1 MNVLEVIRQGE
12 VGGGESHLMDLVS
25 GFNKKEVNPVV
36 MAFTNGPMVE
46 TMEKRGI
53 KCYVIDTKKAF
64 DISIFKKITQIIR
77 KEKIELIHAHGS
89 RAASNML
96 WSSYKNKIPLVY
108 TVHGWSFHEG
118 QHKSVYGLRA
128 LSEKILC
135 AYSKKVIC
143 VSRSNFKT
151 GVDTFGLSKKCAV
164 IENGVNLSRFNFAA
178 TFCDIRKELHAST
191 KDFIVGFIGR
201 VTYQKAPLDFVQAIT
216 KAHSKNKNIKG
227 LIVGEGDLKS
237 EMLAYIK
244 DKKLEDCFYLSN
256 FRSDIPDVLNA
267 INVFCLASHW
277 EGLSIALLEAM
288 AMKKALIVTPT
299 DGTNELIRDHEN
311 GLLVP
316 FSNPDAIAD
325 AILEYASSPDLVS
338 IMGDNAYRLVEERF
352 NSQRVSQEVTE
363 IYQRELQKK

>member
-12 VGGGESHLMDLVS
+12 VGGGESHLMDLVL
-25 GFNKKEVNPVV
+25 GFNKKEVNPIV
-36 MAFTNGPMVE
+36 MAFTNGPMIE
-46 TMEKRGI
+46 EMKKKGI

-64 DISIFKKITQIIR
+64 DISIFKKITQVIK

-96 WSSYKNKIPLVY
+96 WSSYKNKIPLIY

-118 QHKSVYGLRA
+118 QRKAVYWLRA

-151 GVDTFGLSKKCAV
+151 GIDTFGLSKECAV
-164 IENGVNLSRFNFAA
+164 IENGVNLDRFNFAA
-178 TFCDIRKELHAST
+178 SFCDIRKEIHAST
-191 KDFIVGFIGR
+191 DDFIVGFIGR
-201 VTYQKAPLDFVQAIT
+201 VTYQKAPLDFVQAIA
-216 KAHSKNKNIKG
+216 KAHSKNKKIKG
-227 LIVGEGDLKS
+227 LIVGEGDLKTEIVS
-237 EMLAYIK
+237 YIK
-244 DKKLEDCFYLSN
+244 ENKLEDCFYLSN

-316 FSNPDAIAD
+316 FANSDAIAD
-325 AILEYASSPDLVS
+325 AILEYASTPDLLNA
-338 IMGDNAYRLVEERF
+338 MGHRAHQLVEERF
-352 NSQRVSQEVTE
+352 NSHRVSEEVTR
-363 IYQRELQKK
+363 IYQSILQKK